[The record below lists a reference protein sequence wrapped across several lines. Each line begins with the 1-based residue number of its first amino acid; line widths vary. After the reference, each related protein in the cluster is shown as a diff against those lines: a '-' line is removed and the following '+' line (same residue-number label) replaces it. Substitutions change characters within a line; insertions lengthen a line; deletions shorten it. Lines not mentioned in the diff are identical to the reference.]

1 MKPGNA
7 CHTGHARRA
16 PRALRVL
23 SLWVVFAVVPP
34 VVTGAEDD
42 GLAALSLEELGSIQV
57 TSVSKAPE
65 SLRDAPAAIYVITQ
79 DDISRSGATTVTEA
93 LRLAPNLR
101 VTQLGSGNHAAST
114 RGFGGN
120 QEAQNFSNKLLVMID
135 GRSVYTPLFSG
146 IYLDSQDVAIG
157 DIARIEVISGPGAT
171 LWGANAM
178 HGVINII
185 TRPAYLTQGTKLTAG
200 VGSDQQHLVARYGG
214 KTGEEGAYRVY
225 AKALRA
231 DPLDLEEGVSAGD
244 GWRRA
249 QTGFRM
255 DFSQPGGEVTAQGDV
270 YKGELER
277 PGADSEYVTG
287 ANLLARWQHR
297 TSRSQIQVQGYFD
310 HVQRHTLLQEGQR
323 VNTFDLELQQE
334 VQVGSSHSFIW
345 GAGARVHRYH
355 IRGSQALR
363 FEPPGRTLELWNLFG
378 QGNIALTPQLK
389 LTLGLKL
396 EHNDFTAWEPQ
407 PELRLAWQASDSML
421 LWTGASRAIR
431 GPTPFD
437 TDVAEFVDGVRFLEG
452 DPDFQPEEVI
462 AYDLGLRLRATP
474 DLWLSMAAFYNDY
487 DDLRSIEFG
496 DTPTFLPL
504 RWGNLIAGHTYGVN
518 AWATWQVTDWWRL
531 QPGFEL
537 LRKNLHFKAGA
548 SGLVGT
554 GQAGNDPRGHATLTS
569 SMNLGRNQMLDFT
582 LRHVGRLPD
591 PALPAYTELSAR
603 YAVRL
608 SDSLELS
615 LRGTNL
621 LERSHREYPA
631 TSGLLV
637 RRAVMAEAR
646 WRR

>member
-7 CHTGHARRA
+7 RCRLRRLRHTLRDAGLWC
-16 PRALRVL
+16 ALAVL
-23 SLWVVFAVVPP
+23 PPAVM
-34 VVTGAEDD
+34 GAEED
-42 GLAALSLEELGSIQV
+42 GLAAMSLAELGSIQV

-65 SLRDAPAAIYVITQ
+65 PLRDAPAAIYVITQ

-101 VTQLGSGNHAAST
+101 ITQLGAGNHAAST

-146 IYLDSQDVAIG
+146 IYLDSQDVVMS

-185 TRPAYLTQGTKLTAG
+185 TRPAYLTQGTKLIASL
-200 VGSDQQHLVARYGG
+200 GSDQQHLAARQGG
-214 KTGEEGAYRVY
+214 TAGEGGAYRVY
-225 AKALRA
+225 GKALRSDA
-231 DPLDLEEGVSAGD
+231 LDLEEGVSAGD
-244 GWRRA
+244 AWRRA
-249 QTGFRM
+249 QAGFRM
-255 DFSQPGGEVTAQGDV
+255 DIAQAAGEITAQGDV

-297 TSRSQIQVQGYFD
+297 TGRSNLQVQGYFD
-310 HVQRHTLLQEGQR
+310 HVQRHTVLQEGQR
-323 VNTFDLELQQE
+323 VNTFDLEVQQE
-334 VQVGSSHSFIW
+334 LEVGSGHSFIW

-355 IRGSQALR
+355 IRGSQGLQ
-363 FEPPGRTLELWNLFG
+363 FEPPARTLELWNLFG

-389 LTLGLKL
+389 FTLGLKL
-396 EHNDFTAWEPQ
+396 EHNSFTAWEPQ
-407 PELRLAWQASDSML
+407 PELRLAWQASDSLL

-431 GPTPFD
+431 APTPFD

-452 DPDFQPEEVI
+452 NPDFEPEEVM
-462 AYDLGLRLRATP
+462 AYDLGLRLRASP
-474 DLWLSMAAFYNDY
+474 DLWLSAAVFYNDY
-487 DDLRSIEFG
+487 DDLRSVEFG
-496 DTPTFLPL
+496 AGPTFLPL
-504 RWGNLIAGHTYGVN
+504 RWDNLIAGHTYGVN

-531 QPGFEL
+531 QPGVEL
-537 LRKNLHFKAGA
+537 LRKDLHFKPGA
-548 SGLVGT
+548 SGLLGT

-569 SMNLGRNQMLDFT
+569 SMNLGGSHMLDLT

-603 YAVRL
+603 YAVRM
-608 SDSLELS
+608 SDALELS

-621 LERSHREYPA
+621 LHRRHREYPA
-631 TSGLLV
+631 PSGLLA
-637 RRAVMAEAR
+637 RRTVMAEAR